1 VTQPGTPIEGWP
13 QPGDPA
19 PPQMGDRASLALYAL
34 AVATGLWLCLGLG
47 VISMLT
53 VASGEGF
60 VQLFWV
66 WAIGLVAWSIVLAWT
81 YRRTRP
87 S

>member
-1 VTQPGTPIEGWP
+1 LV
-13 QPGDPA
+13 
-19 PPQMGDRASLALYAL
+19 LFAL
-34 AVATGLWLCLGLG
+34 AVATGSWLFLGLG

-66 WAIGLVAWSIVLAWT
+66 WVTGLVAWSIVLAWT

-87 S
+87 T